1 MDPRKFRLGL
11 LVAAAA
17 ILLAFLLPLAAEASP
32 LLSHPIWQ
40 AATGAGV
47 LFVLA
52 AWMADERAS
61 VVGIGGVIL
70 TAATSL
76 VLLGDHQIRC
86 QIAGGGRRLDLLV
99 KCHL

>member
-1 MDPRKFRLGL
+1 
-11 LVAAAA
+11 
-17 ILLAFLLPLAAEASP
+17 
-32 LLSHPIWQ
+32 HPIWQ

-52 AWMADERAS
+52 AWMADDRAS

-76 VLLGDHQIRC
+76 VLLGDHQIAGSARSGFWMIV
-86 QIAGGGRRLDLLV
+86 IAAWLAAAMCVVNLAAMRPIRAARRRMVDRKSTRLNSS
-99 KCHL
+99 HRT